1 MASKIKIHFGD
12 YFMDTNLPNS
22 FDEFISMCYEFDNFD
37 FNEYTFIF
45 SNFLIK
51 FYFDNVN
58 EYQKVLSEL
67 TRRNYGSKITIVKRN
82 QNDKQTLNNGNNY
95 SNLKFYQNNNFNLQN
110 NKNDKNEIEQN
121 KIKKLEEDINKTE
134 KEKINLLNKLN
145 DLKQENKK
153 LINNLNDN
161 KTI

>member
-1 MASKIKIHFGD
+1 MASKIKIHFEN
-12 YFMDTNLPNS
+12 YFMETNLPVS

-82 QNDKQTLNNGNNY
+82 QNEK
-95 SNLKFYQNNNFNLQN
+95 SNLQ
-110 NKNDKNEIEQN
+110 
-121 KIKKLEEDINKTE
+121 
-134 KEKINLLNKLN
+134 
-145 DLKQENKK
+145 DLDSFAVSAHWRQRLRRRLWQQRLRPLSLVKQFAEHQ
-153 LINNLNDN
+153 
-161 KTI
+161 